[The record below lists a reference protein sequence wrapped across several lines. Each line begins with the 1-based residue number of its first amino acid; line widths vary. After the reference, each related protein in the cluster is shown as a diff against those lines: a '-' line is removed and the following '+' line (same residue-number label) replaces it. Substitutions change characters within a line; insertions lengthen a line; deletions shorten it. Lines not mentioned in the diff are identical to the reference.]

1 MVSLSFLHKSRIQIL
16 LFNVSRILRFC
27 GSDDQPLNPSSHSAT
42 ARISSVYSFIRAFPP
57 FHQRFGTFLNVE
69 TTVSRPARGKKTRL
83 RLDIMKQNSN
93 NSVVILQ
100 HFEGTQIGG
109 ITSKAWFPREKMDS
123 PINLCLLALGLH

>member
-1 MVSLSFLHKSRIQIL
+1 MSLSFCTNPEFKFYFSTG
-16 LFNVSRILRFC
+16 SRILRFC
-27 GSDDQPLNPSSHSAT
+27 SSDDQPLNPASHSAT

-57 FHQRFGTFLNVE
+57 FHQRFGTFSNVE
-69 TTVSRPARGKKTRL
+69 TAASRLAHSKTTRVC
-83 RLDIMKQNSN
+83 LDIMKQNSN